1 MEGRVGEAQVEED
14 KEGGQGLHVR
24 LKAAHLDSK
33 IEGSRFKD
41 AHLDSKTED

>member
-14 KEGGQGLHVR
+14 EEGWQGLHVR
-24 LKAAHLDSK
+24 LEAAHLDSK
-33 IEGSRFKD
+33 IEGSRLKD

>member
-14 KEGGQGLHVR
+14 EEGGQGLHVR
-24 LKAAHLDSK
+24 LEAAHLDSK
-33 IEGSRFKD
+33 IEGSRLKD